1 MEILSSLC
9 HLPCAIFL
17 KEFKQLIQ
25 QGNLLVSYSLKN
37 LNSLASLGL
46 TTEIRK
52 EILLSLAVDDY
63 SSGPEPD
70 HNFPGDVWKFGK
82 EVGDKTIYIKL
93 KIDDQGHRK
102 VAKCL
107 SFHIAEH
114 EICYPH
120 KPSK

>member
-1 MEILSSLC
+1 LETLSSFSL
-9 HLPCAIFL
+9 LPCAFFL

-37 LNSLASLGL
+37 ITSLASLGL
-46 TTEIRK
+46 TTEMRK
-52 EILLSLAVDDY
+52 GILLSLTANDY

-70 HNFPGDVWKFGK
+70 LNFPGDVWIFANEVEGK
-82 EVGDKTIYIKL
+82 QLYIKL
-93 KIDDQGHRK
+93 KIQDQGHRK

-114 EICYPH
+114 EICTPY
-120 KPSK
+120 KLSK

>member
-1 MEILSSLC
+1 METVSSFSQ
-9 HLPCAIFL
+9 LPCAFFL

-25 QGNLLVSYSLKN
+25 DGNFIVWHSPKN
-37 LNSLASLGL
+37 LTSLALLGL
-46 TTEIRK
+46 TPEIRK
-52 EILLSLAVDDY
+52 EILLSLTVADY

-70 HNFPGDVWKFGK
+70 RDFPGEILWKFGK
-82 EVGDKTIYIKL
+82 EVGDKQVYIKL

-114 EICYPH
+114 EIHYPH
-120 KPSK
+120 KP

>member
-1 MEILSSLC
+1 METVSSFPL
-9 HLPCAIFL
+9 LPCAIFL

-46 TTEIRK
+46 TTEMRK
-52 EILLSLAVDDY
+52 GILLSLTVDDY

-82 EVGDKTIYIKL
+82 EVGEKQLYVKL
-93 KIDDQGHRK
+93 KIEDQGHRK
-102 VAKCL
+102 IAKCL
-107 SFHIAEH
+107 SFHIAER
-114 EICYPH
+114 EICTHY
-120 KPSK
+120 KPYK